1 MEKRGGI
8 TMRKLEVEV
17 RIVDGSGDIIKA
29 KVIEVTADFMAKE
42 YDFEDVLTHV
52 SDSLD
57 CFVE

>member
-1 MEKRGGI
+1 
-8 TMRKLEVEV
+8 MRKLEVEV